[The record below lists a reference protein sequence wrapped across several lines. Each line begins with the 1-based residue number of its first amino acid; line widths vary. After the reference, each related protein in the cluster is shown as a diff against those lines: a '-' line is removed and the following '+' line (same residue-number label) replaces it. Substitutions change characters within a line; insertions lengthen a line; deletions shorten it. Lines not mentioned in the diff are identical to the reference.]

1 MSDGRTD
8 AEPCGTGGSAVGT
21 RVVGIDLGKRRIG
34 VSVSDSQRVLA
45 TPYSVITRSGD
56 TSADRRAISALVS
69 EFGAGLVVVGLPL
82 TLAGDRGPAASAA
95 VAEASALETELDVPV
110 VLHDERLTTV
120 EADRRRR
127 LPPDP
132 VGAGGGERAR
142 SQARQARPSTAWRAR
157 RVGIDAVAATVLL
170 QSWLDQNRGNS

>member
-1 MSDGRTD
+1 
-8 AEPCGTGGSAVGT
+8 
-21 RVVGIDLGKRRIG
+21 VVGIDLGKRRIG

>member
-1 MSDGRTD
+1 
-8 AEPCGTGGSAVGT
+8 
-21 RVVGIDLGKRRIG
+21 VVGIDLGKRRIG

-120 EADRRRR
+120 EAHRRRR